1 MDNAQRLQAI
11 ADRVAKCT
19 ACRLHE
25 KAKNP
30 VPGAGSPT
38 AEIVIIGEAPGE
50 QEDIQ
55 GLPFVGR
62 SGKYLDYLL
71 NLIGLKRDDVFIA
84 NVAKHRPPDNRD
96 PLPDEI
102 TACKSFLDEQLAVI
116 KPLVIMTLGRFSMA
130 RYFPDAKIS
139 KVHGQPRY
147 EAEMA
152 YYPLYHPAAA
162 LRNPD
167 LRWDMED
174 DIKRI
179 PAILAEVRKRRGI
192 PPVDAAPAATPESP
206 VETTPI
212 QPENQK
218 PDEDDSSPF
227 RQLSLF

>member
-1 MDNAQRLQAI
+1 MTTTNAERLQAI
-11 ADRVAKCT
+11 AARVATCT

-25 KAKNP
+25 GARNP

-55 GLPFVGR
+55 GVPFVGR

-71 NLIGLKRDDVFIA
+71 NLIGMSRNDVFIA
-84 NVAKHRPPDNRD
+84 NVAKHRPPGNRD

-102 TACKSFLDEQLAVI
+102 AACRPYLDEQLAVLE
-116 KPLVIMTLGRFSMA
+116 PLLIVTLGRFSMA

-139 KVHGQPRY
+139 KIHGQPRFDGG
-147 EAEMA
+147 MA

-167 LRWDMED
+167 LRWDMEE

-179 PAILAEVRKRRGI
+179 PGLLDEVRKRRATLNGQ
-192 PPVDAAPAATPESP
+192 PAPAPTSEPAPP
-206 VETTPI
+206 PADDGDG
-212 QPENQK
+212 
-218 PDEDDSSPF
+218 DEPPK
-227 RQLSLF
+227 QLSLFD

>member
-1 MDNAQRLQAI
+1 MTDNAERLEAI
-11 ADRVAKCT
+11 AQRIARCT

-38 AEIVIIGEAPGE
+38 AEIMIIGEAPGE

-55 GLPFVGR
+55 GVPFIGR

-71 NLIGLKRDDVFIA
+71 NLIGMTRGDVFIA

-102 TACKSFLDEQLAVI
+102 IACKGFLDEQLAVI
-116 KPLVIMTLGRFSMA
+116 NPLIILTLGRFSMA

-139 KVHGQPRY
+139 KIHGQPRY
-147 EAEMA
+147 EGDKV

-162 LRNPD
+162 LRNPN
-167 LRWDMED
+167 LRWDMEE
-174 DIKRI
+174 DIRRI
-179 PAILAEVRKRRGI
+179 PDILVEVRKLRGN
-192 PPVDAAPAATPESP
+192 APASPATPEPDSP
-206 VETTPI
+206 TQKLEGDDDTPL
-212 QPENQK
+212 Q
-218 PDEDDSSPF
+218 
-227 RQLSLF
+227 QLSLF

>member
-11 ADRVAKCT
+11 ADRVAACK

-71 NLIGLKRDDVFIA
+71 GLIGMTRADVFIA
-84 NVAKHRPPDNRD
+84 NVAKHRPPENRD

-102 TACKSFLDEQLAVI
+102 IACKPFLDEQMAVL
-116 KPLVIMTLGRFSMA
+116 KPLIVMTLGRFSMA

-139 KVHGQPRY
+139 KIHGQPRY
-147 EAEMA
+147 DGDTV

-167 LRWDMED
+167 LRWDMEA

-179 PAILAEVRKRRGI
+179 PDILVEVRKLRGI
-192 PPVDAAPAATPESP
+192 APLAEAVRAPEPELERKPTP
-206 VETTPI
+206 TI
-212 QPENQK
+212 ENQK
-218 PDEDDSSPF
+218 PEGDDDSQL

>member
-1 MDNAQRLQAI
+1 MTDNAQRLQAI
-11 ADRVAKCT
+11 ADSVAKCT
-19 ACRLHE
+19 LCRLHE
-25 KAKNP
+25 QAKNP

-71 NLIGLKRDDVFIA
+71 NLIGMTRADVFIA

-102 TACKSFLDEQLAVI
+102 IACKPFLDEQLAVI
-116 KPLVIMTLGRFSMA
+116 NPLIVMTLGRFSMA

-147 EAEMA
+147 DGDMA

-162 LRNPD
+162 LRNPN
-167 LRWDMED
+167 LRLDMEE

-179 PAILAEVRKRRGI
+179 PEILAEVRKLRGMS
-192 PPVDAAPAATPESP
+192 PAVPFKPDPA
-206 VETTPI
+206 
-212 QPENQK
+212 PENQK
-218 PDEDDSSPF
+218 PEGDDDAPLQ
-227 RQLSLF
+227 QLSLF